1 MKLLVAFSIAT
12 ISVLAGAG
20 ESFAKSTI
28 IKVAILENL
37 KFEKLST
44 DKYANDYMDG
54 LLTASDVAKE
64 DGYEIEIKTF
74 FYDKEPLA
82 ILKRVPEVKSW
93 NPDIIIGPRSSSL
106 FLMLK
111 DQLNDVLVLSPF
123 ATATEVSAMPD
134 SFYSMTLPNEFF
146 AQAVVNIVRD
156 RFPKAAVAPIGE
168 VDCKNCID
176 FITAF
181 AGAAADVN
189 LKVRTSTTFLNKN
202 AESAAPEELLTH
214 YRKGDVI
221 LLPNTS
227 YTSGTLV
234 GRISDH
240 LKDNSIAFVGGDGW
254 GDWSSSYVG
263 KVKSAFA
270 YSAYRATPWSL
281 DATDA
286 RAVSFKKQFK
296 KYRKVEPTGAVSL
309 LSYSTLSAP
318 IRAFAN
324 LKQAQ
329 KGMPIRDQ
337 ILEAFKV
344 VRRNDPNYGRPTK
357 YAVYK
362 VTQAGETFDGEV
374 SAFIGNRDRSKK

>member
-1 MKLLVAFSIAT
+1 MKHFTTFAIAI
-12 ISVLAGAG
+12 ISVLAGTG
-20 ESFAKSTI
+20 ESFAKSAI
-28 IKVAILENL
+28 IKVAILDNL

-64 DGYEIEIKTF
+64 DGYVVEIKTF

-82 ILKRVPEVKSW
+82 ILKKVPEAKAW
-93 NPDIIIGPRSSSL
+93 NPDIVIGPRSSSL

-111 DQLNDVLVLSPF
+111 DQFNDVLVLSPF

-134 SFYSMTLPNEFF
+134 NFYSMTLPNEYFT
-146 AQAVVNIVRD
+146 QAVVNIVRD
-156 RFPKAAVAPIGE
+156 RFPKAAVSPIGE
-168 VDCKNCID
+168 VDCKNCTD
-176 FITAF
+176 FIAAF
-181 AGAAADVN
+181 ASAAAGVN
-189 LKVRTSTTFLNKN
+189 LTVRPSTTFLNKS

-214 YRKGDVI
+214 YKKGDVI

-240 LKDNSIAFVGGDGW
+240 LKDNSITFIGGDGW

-286 RAVSFKKQFK
+286 RAVSFKEQFK

-318 IRAFAN
+318 IKAFASHRPAS
-324 LKQAQ
+324 KAT
-329 KGMPIRDQ
+329 PVREQ
-337 ILEAFKV
+337 ILEAFKAA
-344 VRRNDPNYGRPTK
+344 RRNDPNYGRPTK
-357 YAVYK
+357 YVVYK

-374 SAFIGNRDRSKK
+374 SALIGNRDRSKK

>member
-1 MKLLVAFSIAT
+1 MKVLATFAIALV
-12 ISVLAGAG
+12 SVLVGAG
-20 ESFAKSTI
+20 ESFAKPSI
-28 IKVAILENL
+28 VKVAILENL

-64 DGYEIEIKTF
+64 DGYAIEIKTF

-82 ILKRVPEVKSW
+82 ILKKVPEVKTWS
-93 NPDIIIGPRSSSL
+93 PDIVIGPRSSSL

-111 DQLNDVLVLSPF
+111 DQFSDVLVLSPF

-134 SFYSMTLPNEFF
+134 NFYSLTLPNEYFT
-146 AQAVVNIVRD
+146 QAVVNIVRD

-168 VDCKNCID
+168 VDCKNCTD
-176 FITAF
+176 FIAAF
-181 AGAAADVN
+181 AGAAVGVN
-189 LKVRTSTTFLNKN
+189 LTVRTSTTFLNKN
-202 AESAAPEELLTH
+202 AELAAPNELLA
-214 YRKGDVI
+214 YYQKGDVI

-234 GRISDH
+234 GRISDY
-240 LKDNSIAFVGGDGW
+240 LKDNSITFIGGDGW

-281 DATDA
+281 DTPDA
-286 RAVSFKKQFK
+286 HTKSFKEQFK

-318 IRAFAN
+318 IRAFASH
-324 LKQAQ
+324 KAAS
-329 KGMPIRDQ
+329 KATPIREQ

-344 VRRNDPNYGRPTK
+344 ARRDNPNYGRPIN

-362 VTQAGETFDGEV
+362 VTQSGEVFDGDV
-374 SAFIGNRDRSKK
+374 SALIGNRDRSKK

>member
-1 MKLLVAFSIAT
+1 MKHLATFAIAI
-12 ISVLAGAG
+12 ISVLSGTG
-20 ESFAKSTI
+20 ESFAKFAI

-44 DKYANDYMDG
+44 DKYAYDYMDG

-64 DGYEIEIKTF
+64 DGYMVEIKTF

-82 ILKRVPEVKSW
+82 ILKNVPEVKAW
-93 NPDIIIGPRSSSL
+93 NPDIVIGPRSSSL

-111 DQLNDVLVLSPF
+111 DQFYDVLVLSPF

-134 SFYSMTLPNEFF
+134 NFYSMTLPNEYFT
-146 AQAVVNIVRD
+146 QAVVNIIRE
-156 RFPKAAVAPIGE
+156 RFPKAVVSPIGE
-168 VDCKNCID
+168 VDCKNCTD
-176 FITAF
+176 FIAAF
-181 AGAAADVN
+181 ASAAAGVN
-189 LKVRTSTTFLNKN
+189 LTVRPSTTYLNKN
-202 AESAAPEELLTH
+202 AESTAPEELLTH

-234 GRISDH
+234 GRISDL
-240 LKDNSIAFVGGDGW
+240 LKDNSITFVGGDGW

-263 KVKSAFA
+263 KVKSSFA

-286 RAVSFKKQFK
+286 RAKSFKEQFK
-296 KYRKVEPTGAVSL
+296 KYRKVDPTGAVSL

-318 IRAFAN
+318 IKAFAIHKSTSESKP
-324 LKQAQ
+324 LREK
-329 KGMPIRDQ
+329 
-337 ILEAFKV
+337 ILEAFKEA
-344 VRRNDPNYGRPTK
+344 RRNDPNYGRPTK

-374 SAFIGNRDRSKK
+374 SALIGNRDRSKK